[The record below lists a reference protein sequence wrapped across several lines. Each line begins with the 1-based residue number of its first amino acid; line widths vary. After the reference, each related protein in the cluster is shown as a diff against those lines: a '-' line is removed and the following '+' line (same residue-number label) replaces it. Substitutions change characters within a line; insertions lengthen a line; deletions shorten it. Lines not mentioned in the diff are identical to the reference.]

1 MNEINDRLQA
11 NNISY
16 AVPYLAGPVRPVT
29 TVVTNTLNY
38 VKRLAT
44 PAHCAFVLIG
54 ETACFLREGIR
65 LATEDLKPA
74 VRNVAH
80 QRLQE
85 IGIRCPNLTVMHD
98 VLWDIFNTLSPDDLG
113 TPSLRRLF
121 QEIQR
126 PLVVLVVSA
135 DPKNLDRLRLAQERR
150 ELEDA
155 LRRTRLRDAFE
166 IHDKSSCRVQ
176 DITRALDD
184 HGPSILHFSGHGNR
198 KGLYFENDS
207 GKAQL
212 VKPDAL
218 ANLFEQQT
226 RLQLVILNA
235 CYTVD
240 QAQTIANKVGYV
252 IAMEDAIQD
261 RDAIHFTRELYTAL
275 GSGRDFES
283 AFSRATAAIG
293 LEALN
298 TLKPQLFQRR
308 LATDNVLEV
317 LTLGDNFGSAF
328 SRTFEPWQLGG
339 YPLWYYISVVL
350 VPLLSFWVYNRRSEF
365 EN

>member
-1 MNEINDRLQA
+1 
-11 NNISY
+11 
-16 AVPYLAGPVRPVT
+16 
-29 TVVTNTLNY
+29 
-38 VKRLAT
+38 
-44 PAHCAFVLIG
+44 
-54 ETACFLREGIR
+54 
-65 LATEDLKPA
+65 
-74 VRNVAH
+74 
-80 QRLQE
+80 
-85 IGIRCPNLTVMHD
+85 MHD

-218 ANLFEQQT
+218 ANLFEQQN

-235 CYTVD
+235 YYTVD

-350 VPLLSFWVYNRRSEF
+350 VPLLSFWVHNRRSEF